1 MDKNAWF
8 SFLRNLHNIVRNG
21 KSIKLTGIPAL
32 NEINNFLL
40 LKFLEPKIDEYGLPN
55 NCKFS
60 VLYNDYCTDE
70 KIKDD
75 EKVKNLN
82 DKNSYN
88 LWDEYCNVRGSDPN
102 PDAVIKLF
110 VGHDTIS
117 KYIKNDVSA
126 ICTYIDKPLS
136 GINIQKLINAIYK
149 KYDEI
154 AKIKK
159 KSINELTLDD
169 WNFDAFGLA
178 YEQWKSES
186 VSEKGKNSGQH
197 FTPIELKTW
206 MMKELNPKASETFY
220 EPACGTGGF
229 IITAYKYI
237 KDTKQDI
244 KKFRNNI
251 YANECNPEVFKPL
264 MINMLIHEIPVD
276 NIHSEDSLDIH
287 NCERYKNKFD
297 CGASN
302 PPFGPGDAIP
312 YSDYW
317 GALKGSNKKVIK
329 DFIAQFLMHI
339 VNSMKKGGRWI
350 TVMDRGLLN
359 NGYDGKSWENN
370 FRKWLIENVNIT
382 KIVLNPKGIFDYTGI
397 ATAEIAFTKGE
408 KTKEIKFY
416 HGKFKDEK
424 NFKGFYVEEE
434 PFEIRTYD
442 ELVKN
447 GYNLKIDKDEE
458 KEVVD
463 EDIEYVKLGEICNI
477 ENGYAFKSDDYIN
490 EGIGLVSIKV
500 INEQKININK
510 ITEYIKESDKYKKYI
525 INKND
530 ILIAL
535 SGNTA
540 GKIGIC
546 ETDTK
551 LYMNQRVCRL
561 IFINNNFYKE
571 YIYYCFLI
579 NNYGLKLL
587 EDAKKVS
594 GGQPNISPNELKD
607 IKISKISL
615 DHQQEIVTLLDD
627 QFKTY
632 NIQKFVD
639 YPNSNKLFKLLI
651 YKKYDDFK
659 DAMHLI
665 YRKIESDAM
674 HLIYRKIESDAINAQ
689 FEKDKK
695 AIFNWLVK
703 SVECESK
710 KLGDICILETGDY
723 ITKDIMKEGIYGV
736 YGGGEATYHIEKY
749 NRENKL
755 VIAKDG
761 VSEKCVRYINNKF
774 FLNHHGWTI
783 KLKDKVIIE
792 NYINLWLLNNQSII
806 YNLAHGG
813 AQKGINQKTFLEL
826 NIQIPSKE
834 NQQKIIDQI
843 ELINKEQESYKQYG
857 DLLEKQITQIFKTID
872 TNYFKNEYQ
881 DNQPD
886 KLSNDQ
892 QDEISEDESEEENPQ
907 PKKTTKETNKVKEI
921 LKQVI
926 EKEELDEHHLKKS
939 KESPKKKKSKSEK
952 MTDI

>member
-8 SFLRNLHNIVRNG
+8 SFLHNLHNIVRNG
-21 KSIKLTGIPAL
+21 KGIKLTGIPAL

-40 LKFLEPKIDEYGLPN
+40 LKFLEPKIEEYGLPD

-60 VLYNDYCTDE
+60 VLYEDYCTDE
-70 KIKDD
+70 KIKQD
-75 EKVKNLN
+75 EKEKNLK
-82 DKNSYN
+82 DKNYYN

-102 PDAVIKLF
+102 NDAVIKLF
-110 VGHDTIS
+110 VGHEIIS

-126 ICTYIDKPLS
+126 ICTYIDKPES

-159 KSINELTLDD
+159 KHINELTLDD

-186 VSEKGKNSGQH
+186 VSEKGKKTGQH
-197 FTPIELKTW
+197 FTPVELKTW

-229 IITAYKYI
+229 ITTAYKYI

-302 PPFGPGDAIP
+302 PPFGTGDAIP

-434 PFEIRTYD
+434 PFEVRTYND
-442 ELVKN
+442 LVKN
-447 GYNLKIDKDEE
+447 GYNLKVDKEEE

-463 EDIEYVKLGEICNI
+463 EDIEYVKLGEIVEINKGNAFKKEEFKETGVPILKVTNLQNGKICNI
-477 ENGYAFKSDDYIN
+477 FDSVEENKKY
-490 EGIGLVSIKV
+490 
-500 INEQKININK
+500 
-510 ITEYIKESDKYKKYI
+510 DKYILKNNDIVIVLVGNTFGKLLYFDDNKKYYLNQNQTI
-525 INKND
+525 IRCDNSK
-530 ILIAL
+530 
-535 SGNTA
+535 
-540 GKIGIC
+540 
-546 ETDTK
+546 
-551 LYMNQRVCRL
+551 
-561 IFINNNFYKE
+561 
-571 YIYYCFLI
+571 YIYYNLLFLKSNFKQQENAQPFI
-579 NNYGLKLL
+579 TIDDLKNI
-587 EDAKKVS
+587 DI
-594 GGQPNISPNELKD
+594 PN
-607 IKISKISL
+607 ISL
-615 DHQQEIVTLLDD
+615 DHQQEIVTLLDE

-639 YPNSNKLFKLLI
+639 YHNSNKLFKLLI

-659 DAMHLI
+659 DAI
-665 YRKIESDAM
+665 
-674 HLIYRKIESDAINAQ
+674 HLIYRKIESDAINEQ

-710 KLGDICILETGDY
+710 KLGEICILETGDY
-723 ITKDIMKEGIYGV
+723 ITKDTMKEGIYGV

-761 VSEKCVRYINNKF
+761 VSQKCVRFINNKF

-783 KLKDKVIIE
+783 KLKDKIIIE

-813 AQKGINQKTFLEL
+813 AQKGINQKIFLEL
-826 NIQIPSKE
+826 NIQIPSKD
-834 NQQKIIDQI
+834 NQQKIIDQV
-843 ELINKEQESYKQYG
+843 ELINKQQESYKQYG
-857 DLLEKQITQIFKTID
+857 DLLEKQITQIFETID
-872 TNYFKNEYQ
+872 TNYFKNEIEYI
-881 DNQPD
+881 NEEET
-886 KLSNDQ
+886 N
-892 QDEISEDESEEENPQ
+892 EEDTEESEEEKPQ
-907 PKKTTKETNKVKEI
+907 PKKELTKEIKKVVEE
-921 LKQVI
+921 
-926 EKEELDEHHLKKS
+926 EK
-939 KESPKKKKSKSEK
+939 PKKTATKGTKSKSN
-952 MTDI
+952 DI

>member
-8 SFLRNLHNIVRNG
+8 SFLHNLHNIVRNG
-21 KSIKLTGIPAL
+21 KGIKLTGIPAL

-40 LKFLEPKIDEYGLPN
+40 LKFLEPKIDEYGLPD

-60 VLYNDYCTDE
+60 VLYENYCTDE
-70 KIKDD
+70 KIKQD
-75 EKVKNLN
+75 EKAKNLK
-82 DKNSYN
+82 DKNYYN

-102 PDAVIKLF
+102 NDAVIKLF
-110 VGHDTIS
+110 VGHDIIS

-126 ICTYIDKPLS
+126 ICTYIDKPES

-159 KSINELTLDD
+159 KHINDLTLDD

-186 VSEKGKNSGQH
+186 VSEKGKKTGQH

-229 IITAYKYI
+229 ITIAYKYI

-302 PPFGPGDAIP
+302 PPFGTGDAIP

-434 PFEIRTYD
+434 PFEVRTYND
-442 ELVKN
+442 LVKN
-447 GYNLKIDKDEE
+447 GYNLKVDKDEE

-463 EDIEYVKLGEICNI
+463 EDIEYVKLGDIITSNNGGEIIDKEYFNKGTKILWTCSNENI
-477 ENGYAFKSDDYIN
+477 YTNYENFPNNKLTTIN
-490 EGIGLVSIKV
+490 DLLLPRNGSQIPYVKIPSNNNLYTNVVSRIQFD
-500 INEQKININK
+500 N
-510 ITEYIKESDKYKKYI
+510 KKY
-525 INKND
+525 
-530 ILIAL
+530 L
-535 SGNTA
+535 
-540 GKIGIC
+540 
-546 ETDTK
+546 TK
-551 LYMNQRVCRL
+551 FIFYVLNLNVYD
-561 IFINNNFYKE
+561 FINNN
-571 YIYYCFLI
+571 
-579 NNYGLKLL
+579 
-587 EDAKKVS
+587 
-594 GGQPNISPNELKD
+594 PNTIPSYNMDLWKNRNIPN
-607 IKISKISL
+607 ISL
-615 DHQQEIVTLLDD
+615 DHQQEIVTLLDE

-639 YPNSNKLFKLLI
+639 YSNSNKLFKLLI

-665 YRKIESDAM
+665 YRKIESDA
-674 HLIYRKIESDAINAQ
+674 IKAQ

-710 KLGDICILETGDY
+710 KLGDICDEIRTGKNKPTDNKKGTKYPYYGTGGITGYTDEFLVDGDY
-723 ITKDIMKEGIYGV
+723 ILCARNGTVGQSFLISGKSYPSDHMFIIKNIKTNIYYLYYLLKWYNNYV
-736 YGGGEATYHIEKY
+736 SISNGGGILGITKISLS
-749 NRENKL
+749 N
-755 VIAKDG
+755 I
-761 VSEKCVRYINNKF
+761 
-774 FLNHHGWTI
+774 
-783 KLKDKVIIE
+783 
-792 NYINLWLLNNQSII
+792 LLN
-806 YNLAHGG
+806 
-813 AQKGINQKTFLEL
+813 
-826 NIQIPSKE
+826 IPSKE
-834 NQQKIIDQI
+834 NQQKIIDQV
-843 ELINKEQESYKQYG
+843 ELINIQQESYKQYG
-857 DLLEKQITQIFKTID
+857 DLLEKQITQIFETID
-872 TNYFKNEYQ
+872 TNYFKNEKEYI
-881 DNQPD
+881 NEEET
-886 KLSNDQ
+886 N
-892 QDEISEDESEEENPQ
+892 EEDTEESEEDEEPQ
-907 PKKTTKETNKVKEI
+907 PKKELTKEIKKVVEEEKPKKTTTKG
-921 LKQVI
+921 
-926 EKEELDEHHLKKS
+926 S
-939 KESPKKKKSKSEK
+939 KSKSNV
-952 MTDI
+952 I